1 MTIYERIGV
10 VVCIFCD
17 SLCHRHFMLDRE
29 MYYFIERFDY
39 VLVSSV
45 IINAEMSVIS
55 SVVAFRP
62 SVTQNIFY
70 HKIN

>member
-1 MTIYERIGV
+1 
-10 VVCIFCD
+10 
-17 SLCHRHFMLDRE
+17 

-70 HKIN
+70 HKINWKTFFTMKTIKSN